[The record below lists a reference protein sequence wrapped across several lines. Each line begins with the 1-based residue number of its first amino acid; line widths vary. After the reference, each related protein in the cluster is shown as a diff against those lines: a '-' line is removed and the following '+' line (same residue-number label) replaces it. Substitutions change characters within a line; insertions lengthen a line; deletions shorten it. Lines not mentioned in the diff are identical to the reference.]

1 MGLILNPLVVLAM
14 VVERNVA
21 GLNRERRKGLHQV
34 HVVALD
40 CRGEA
45 LLVLEFKTMRLCQE
59 SDRG

>member
-1 MGLILNPLVVLAM
+1 M

-40 CRGEA
+40 CQGEA

-59 SDRG
+59 SD